1 MEDLLRKLND
11 LYTEL
16 EFEKDKDIVKNIKRQ
31 IKTIERKLEEEEND
45 K

>member
-16 EFEKDKDIVKNIKRQ
+16 EFEEDKDTIKKIKKE
-31 IKTIERKLEEEEND
+31 IKTIERKLEEE

>member
-1 MEDLLRKLND
+1 MEDLLKKLND

-16 EFEKDKDIVKNIKRQ
+16 EYEEDKDTIKKIKRE
-31 IKTIERKLEEEEND
+31 IKIIELKLEEE

>member
-1 MEDLLRKLND
+1 MEDLLKKLND

-16 EFEKDKDIVKNIKRQ
+16 EYEEDKDTIKKIKRE
-31 IKTIERKLEEEEND
+31 IKVIERKLEEE

>member
-16 EFEKDKDIVKNIKRQ
+16 EFEEDYDTIKKIKKE
-31 IKTIERKLEEEEND
+31 IKTIEKKLEEEEND

>member
-1 MEDLLRKLND
+1 MENLLKKLND

-16 EFEKDKDIVKNIKRQ
+16 EYEEDKDTIKKIKRE
-31 IKTIERKLEEEEND
+31 IKIIELKLEEE

>member
-1 MEDLLRKLND
+1 MQELMIKLND

-16 EFEKDKDIVKNIKRQ
+16 EYEEEKETIKK
-31 IKTIERKLEEEEND
+31 IKKEIKIIELKLEEE

>member
-16 EFEKDKDIVKNIKRQ
+16 EYEEEKETIKK
-31 IKTIERKLEEEEND
+31 IKKEIKIIERKLEEE

>member
-16 EFEKDKDIVKNIKRQ
+16 EFEEDYDTIKKIKKE
-31 IKTIERKLEEEEND
+31 IKTIEKKLEEGNNEE
-45 K
+45 

>member
-1 MEDLLRKLND
+1 MEELLKKLND

-16 EFEKDKDIVKNIKRQ
+16 EYEEDKDTIKKIKRE
-31 IKTIERKLEEEEND
+31 IKIIELKLEEE

>member
-1 MEDLLRKLND
+1 MIRRLND

-16 EFEKDKDIVKNIKRQ
+16 EYEVDEKTRQ
-31 IKTIERKLEEEEND
+31 IIKMEIKVIEIKLEEV